1 MKEKFN
7 KKICSLNLSQQ
18 IKSKYF
24 WLSVVSL
31 IVLVS
36 QTFGLT
42 CIPDNFEEL
51 MNSLLTIFVGLGIL
65 NNNGVVDE

>member
-36 QTFGLT
+36 QTFGFT